1 MAAAHTRIRWDRL
14 GRWALLAVLALV
26 VYLYIGPTRTW
37 IATWRE
43 AGQKREEVAALRAE
57 NERLRARRD
66 ALKRRSSLEREA
78 RRLGM
83 VKAGERMYVVEGLPK
98 PAR

>member
-14 GRWALLAVLALV
+14 GRWALLFVLGLV
-26 VYLYIGPTRTW
+26 LYLYIGPATSW
-37 IATWRE
+37 VSTWRE
-43 AGQKREEVAALRAE
+43 AREKREEVAKLRVE

-66 ALKRRSSLEREA
+66 DLRRRSSLEREA

-83 VKAGERMYVVEGLPK
+83 VRAGERMYVIEGLPQ
-98 PAR
+98 PSR

>member
-1 MAAAHTRIRWDRL
+1 MAAAHSRIRWDRV
-14 GRWALLAVLALV
+14 GRWALLGVLGLV
-26 VYLYIGPTRTW
+26 LYLYIGPATTW
-37 IATWRE
+37 VSTWKEARE
-43 AGQKREEVAALRAE
+43 KRAEVAELRTQ
-57 NERLRARRD
+57 NERLRERRD

-83 VKAGERMYVVEGLPK
+83 VKAGERMYVVDGLPK

>member
-1 MAAAHTRIRWDRL
+1 MAAAHRRIRWDRV
-14 GRWALLAVLALV
+14 GRWALLGVLALV
-26 VYLYIGPTRTW
+26 LYLYIGPATTW
-37 IATWRE
+37 VSTWRE
-43 AGQKREEVAALRAE
+43 AREKRSEVATLRAE
-57 NERLRARRD
+57 NERLRERRD

-83 VKAGERMYVVEGLPK
+83 VKAGERMYVVDGLPK

>member
-1 MAAAHTRIRWDRL
+1 MAAARIRWDRL
-14 GRWALLAVLALV
+14 GRWAILFVLGLV
-26 VYLYIGPTRTW
+26 LYLYIGPATRWVSTW
-37 IATWRE
+37 KEARAKRAELATL
-43 AGQKREEVAALRAE
+43 QAE
-57 NERLRARRD
+57 NERLRERRD

-98 PAR
+98 RAR

>member
-1 MAAAHTRIRWDRL
+1 MAAAHSRIRWDRV
-14 GRWALLAVLALV
+14 GRWALLGVLVLV
-26 VYLYIGPTRTW
+26 LYLYIGPATTW
-37 IATWRE
+37 VSTWKEARE
-43 AGQKREEVAALRAE
+43 KRGEVATLRAE
-57 NERLRARRD
+57 NERLRESRD

-83 VKAGERMYVVEGLPK
+83 VKAGERMYVVDGLPK